1 VERLTHE
8 KISDPKFRKAFL
20 LTYRSF
26 TTPLQLIEALLI
38 RYGDGFQLNFLPI
51 MLSFRYDPT
60 SLMKTE
66 EITTKRVRVVGVIK
80 AWMEDHFY
88 DFNEPEVQQALTSFF
103 DSMVLTME
111 NSAKQLRRVFEKA
124 KERNMV

>member
-1 VERLTHE
+1 
-8 KISDPKFRKAFL
+8 
-20 LTYRSF
+20 
-26 TTPLQLIEALLI
+26 
-38 RYGDGFQLNFLPI
+38 
-51 MLSFRYDPT
+51 
-60 SLMKTE
+60 MKTE

-103 DSMVLTME
+103 DSMILTME

-124 KERNMV
+124 KERNMVRY

>member
-1 VERLTHE
+1 MERLTHE